1 MHIAPLFSFFFA
13 SGGTANLT
21 VAMLVVFGSAKLL
34 EELFERLA
42 LPGIVGQILAGVVI
56 GPSVLG
62 WITPNELTGT
72 MAELGVMFLLFQ
84 VGLEVHSDDLLRTG
98 VASLVVGCLGV
109 ALPTAAGWAFY
120 RLWGR
125 DNLEAIFLGT
135 AICATSVGIT
145 AQVLSAR
152 GLLDRASSRIILGA
166 AVIDD
171 ILALLLLGYVSSLAH
186 GPVNVYQLVATSC
199 VAIGFVFIVTL
210 WGSRAVSHVAARIE
224 PKLRAGEAQFGLA
237 MILMFGLAA
246 ASNKIGI
253 AAIIGA
259 FLAGMALSQYAA
271 QRVHDMTHG
280 VAGLLV
286 PFFLAEI
293 GLHFDLSVF
302 RNPST
307 IIVAAAFVPIPILA
321 KFLACGLGASRYG
334 FDVAKQVG
342 AGMVPLGEFC
352 MLIAQTGLSTNA
364 IRPDTYSIIVFGAV
378 AAASAGPSL
387 VKWAF
392 KEEQTRPEVEAA

>member
-1 MHIAPLFSFFFA
+1 MHSAPVFSFLFA
-13 SGGTANLT
+13 SGGTVDLT
-21 VAMLVVFGSAKLL
+21 VAMLVVFGAAKLL
-34 EELFERLA
+34 EELLERLG

-72 MAELGVMFLLFQ
+72 LAELGVMFLLFQ

-98 VASLVVGCLGV
+98 VASLVVGFLGV

-125 DNLEAIFLGT
+125 DNLESVFLGT

-152 GLLDRASSRIILGA
+152 GLLDRTASRIILGA
-166 AVIDD
+166 AVVDD
-171 ILALLLLGYVSSLAH
+171 ILALLLLGYVTSLAA
-186 GPVNVYQLVATSC
+186 GPVNVGQLVATSC
-199 VAIGFVFIVTL
+199 VALGFVFVVTL

-224 PKLRAGEAQFGLA
+224 PKLRAGEAQFGMA
-237 MILMFGLAA
+237 MLLMFGLAA
-246 ASNKIGI
+246 ASSKIGI

-271 QRVHDMTHG
+271 KRVHDMTHG

-286 PFFLAEI
+286 PFFLAGI
-293 GLHFDLSVF
+293 GLHLDLGVF
-302 RNPST
+302 RNLTT
-307 IIVAAAFVPIPILA
+307 IVIALTFVPVPILA
-321 KFLACGLGASRYG
+321 KFLACSVGASRYG
-334 FDVAKQVG
+334 LDVAKQVG

-364 IRPDTYSIIVFGAV
+364 IQPDTYSIIVFGAV
-378 AAASAGPSL
+378 TAASAGPSL

-392 KEEQTRPEVEAA
+392 KAEQTKAEVEVA